1 MSVVS
6 IVLTTLFVTAFV
18 LWIGANLAT
27 TEKRLLYRPR
37 RLYTSGDA
45 DFRRALGIL
54 LGPPLVPGNKVST
67 LVNGAQI
74 YPAMLNAI
82 RSAHTNITFETFV
95 FRDAIVTVR
104 LNGQLVVENVPL
116 ENFWEPG
123 EPLPTHGPIE
133 LLHATV
139 AANEGS
145 DEDSGAE
152 RQQCHERQRPFNSC
166 AICQHADKRY
176 GEPTHSPGKAHHQG

>member
-54 LGPPLVPGNKVST
+54 LGPPLLAS
-67 LVNGAQI
+67 
-74 YPAMLNAI
+74 
-82 RSAHTNITFETFV
+82 
-95 FRDAIVTVR
+95 
-104 LNGQLVVENVPL
+104 
-116 ENFWEPG
+116 
-123 EPLPTHGPIE
+123 
-133 LLHATV
+133 
-139 AANEGS
+139 
-145 DEDSGAE
+145 
-152 RQQCHERQRPFNSC
+152 
-166 AICQHADKRY
+166 
-176 GEPTHSPGKAHHQG
+176 

>member
-54 LGPPLVPGNKVST
+54 LGPPLVAGQQDHDAGQWRADLPGDAQRHPHGADQHHVRDLRVS
-67 LVNGAQI
+67 
-74 YPAMLNAI
+74 
-82 RSAHTNITFETFV
+82 R
-95 FRDAIVTVR
+95 RDR
-104 LNGQLVVENVPL
+104 RH
-116 ENFWEPG
+116 FC
-123 EPLPTHGPIE
+123 
-133 LLHATV
+133 
-139 AANEGS
+139 
-145 DEDSGAE
+145 
-152 RQQCHERQRPFNSC
+152 R
-166 AICQHADKRY
+166 
-176 GEPTHSPGKAHHQG
+176 